1 MDQIAPG
8 ILRWTAPHPE
18 WRTRIEWGHEV
29 ACYALAHRDDLVLV
43 DPLLYADDDPR
54 AADLLATLDQRVDEA
69 RHLEIMITI
78 PYHARS
84 AEPLFWR
91 YRSRL
96 ETRIW
101 GHPVVAKRFAQE
113 TPLNVIDPAGPV
125 GRDTQAFVIGNPR
138 RNEMPLYF
146 PRHKALAFGDA
157 IIGIDDTL
165 RVWEWE
171 RRKPGWYEDRFLPT
185 LRPLLDLDV
194 EHVLVTH
201 GPAAIGNGRAA
212 LAAALAAPGWN
223 VS

>member
-1 MDQIAPG
+1 VEQIAPG
-8 ILRWTAPHPE
+8 ILRWTVPHPE

-29 ACYALAHRDDLVLV
+29 ACYALAHRDELVLV
-43 DPLLYADDDPR
+43 DPLLYAEDDAR
-54 AADLLATLDQRVDEA
+54 AAGLVAALDGFVNEA
-69 RHLEIMITI
+69 RRLDIMITI

-91 YRSRL
+91 YRTRL

-101 GHPVVAKRFAQE
+101 GHPVVAKRFARE
-113 TPLNVIDPAGPV
+113 TPLTIIDPAQPV
-125 GRDTQAFVIGNPR
+125 GRDARAFVIGNPR

-146 PRHKALAFGDA
+146 PQHKALAVGDA
-157 IIGIDDTL
+157 IIGIDGTL

-171 RRKPGWYEDRFLPT
+171 KRKPGWYEDRFLPT
-185 LRPLLDLDV
+185 LQPLLDFDV
-194 EHVLVTH
+194 RHVLVTH
-201 GPAAIGNGRAA
+201 GPAAVGDGRAA